1 MLKIILLMMLII
13 FTECFSACWMTL
25 VLLGISFLVFY
36 ALGMSA
42 YRRNSIIVIKC
53 NNTNPASDVYYHHI
67 VPRGANIPFIFDSG
81 YIADMATRYPS
92 LRFNVYLLLDDYI
105 RDGLRNK
112 RHGRFINKIIP
123 INLVNF
129 AYNSKINENN
139 ERQLR
144 EFERKYENVNVTIMP
159 LSKFMS
165 MTPLKYNWRSIPFSS
180 LSFYARVFS
189 VWQNGGIGM
198 DLTTFNNV
206 FNEHENVD
214 RKILAILQQHND
226 GINPTEYINAL
237 NSVNCG
243 AEIELLEIFFTFF
256 NQVLNGTRSFFN
268 NSLSFVSN
276 TTENYGPIN
285 KTLNRNHR
293 ELYEMIVQTT
303 ESNKYNSSDGNNNEI
318 NNITDVISNYSDATL
333 VIKKESDNLK
343 SNNTYAPLV
352 DLNSLILK
360 NKPINLNT
368 EIKIP
373 EITSNGNIPH
383 VMFYDFTIL
392 NEGLAPSY
400 MIPEMIF
407 QPDFGAIPTVH
418 EAITSHKKSHFLTL
432 DSEGTFIAASS
443 QLHPFLGKLILSA
456 YRYEHPKFAITDTY
470 TFQCS
475 KMFRNDHYCNNVFL
489 I

>member
-1 MLKIILLMMLII
+1 MI
-13 FTECFSACWMTL
+13 
-25 VLLGISFLVFY
+25 
-36 ALGMSA
+36 
-42 YRRNSIIVIKC
+42 
-53 NNTNPASDVYYHHI
+53 
-67 VPRGANIPFIFDSG
+67 
-81 YIADMATRYPS
+81 
-92 LRFNVYLLLDDYI
+92 
-105 RDGLRNK
+105 
-112 RHGRFINKIIP
+112 
-123 INLVNF
+123 
-129 AYNSKINENN
+129 
-139 ERQLR
+139 
-144 EFERKYENVNVTIMP
+144 
-159 LSKFMS
+159 
-165 MTPLKYNWRSIPFSS
+165 TPLKYNWRSIPFSS

-432 DSEGTFIAASS
+432 D
-443 QLHPFLGKLILSA
+443 
-456 YRYEHPKFAITDTY
+456 
-470 TFQCS
+470 
-475 KMFRNDHYCNNVFL
+475 
-489 I
+489 